1 MWLKLVFVV
10 LLKNSVQ
17 IEEFLKI
24 LFHLAGNFVRHI
36 CTLLERKLGFGS
48 KMLNNKNNKDMS
60 MHLDCDT
67 DNPHPTS
74 QGELLT
80 ENVHVNDGKSTGEKE
95 DESFASGI
103 K

>member
-1 MWLKLVFVV
+1 M
-10 LLKNSVQ
+10 Q
-17 IEEFLKI
+17 
-24 LFHLAGNFVRHI
+24 HI

-48 KMLNNKNNKDMS
+48 EMLNNKDMS
-60 MHLDCDT
+60 THLDCDT

-74 QGELLT
+74 LGELLT